1 MDPLPEP
8 PPPVPGAP
16 QPRQVPLARRLVW
29 IPVGLVCVGIGS
41 IGVVVPGLPSTGF
54 FVLAAAA
61 FARSSP
67 RLEAWLLG
75 LPGVGPLVRDYR
87 AGLGMPKRAKV
98 TAIVMMST
106 AVIASAV
113 VVDPVWLKATI
124 LLAGVIGTVVVLRVP
139 TKVGS

>member
-1 MDPLPEP
+1 MPL
-8 PPPVPGAP
+8 V
-16 QPRQVPLARRLVW
+16 RRLVW
-29 IPVGLVCVGIGS
+29 IPIGLLCVGIGG

-87 AGLGMPKRAKV
+87 AGLGMPRQAKV
-98 TAIVMMST
+98 TAIVMMLT
-106 AVIASAV
+106 AV
-113 VVDPVWLKATI
+113 VVSALLVDHVWLKVTI
-124 LLAGVIGTVVVLRVP
+124 LAAGAIGTVVVLRVP
-139 TKVGS
+139 TKAATSAPAMD

>member
-1 MDPLPEP
+1 MDPLPTSLPPEP
-8 PPPVPGAP
+8 VGRPTLV
-16 QPRQVPLARRLVW
+16 RRIVW

-67 RLEAWLLG
+67 RLEAWLLD

-87 AGLGMPKRAKV
+87 AGLGMPRRAKV
-98 TAIVMMST
+98 TAIVMMLT
-106 AVIASAV
+106 AVTISAV
-113 VVDPVWLKATI
+113 VVDPVWLKVVI
-124 LLAGVIGTVVVLRVP
+124 LAAGVVGTVVVLRVP
-139 TKVGS
+139 TKAPTGSGT